1 MLELLVSGPETV
13 PFYCLFQSQV
23 QSGPFGSLWSVCL
36 FCPWLSVL
44 PSAPLLNTSAVGPAA
59 LGPFVCWG
67 SRLVL
72 FCSLAHSLALSHI
85 FQLSAPILTMCRGS
99 GLWKLC
105 LSLRLSRW
113 LSGWVGMS
121 AASPP
126 PLSRDLRFKSVV
138 IMEWSVGH
146 GSCWSYRLQKHWSE
160 IAVYF
165 VT

>member
-23 QSGPFGSLWSVCL
+23 QSGPFGSFWSVCL
-36 FCPWLSVL
+36 FSPWLSVL
-44 PSAPLLNTSAVGPAA
+44 PSAPLLNTATIGPAA

-67 SRLVL
+67 SRLML
-72 FCSLAHSLALSHI
+72 FCSLARSLALSHI

-113 LSGWVGMS
+113 LSGWVGML
-121 AASPP
+121 AAPP
-126 PLSRDLRFKSVV
+126 PPHSHGILDLKVLSLWNGLLVMGR
-138 IMEWSVGH
+138 VGH
-146 GSCWSYRLQKHWSE
+146 IGCGNIGRRLQF
-160 IAVYF
+160 IL
-165 VT
+165 